1 MNVCDRLVPVV
12 LVVLFLLLLV
22 DLADDQL
29 RPPVV
34 VVDRVLHHQPVPF
47 LLFLLDRQLK
57 GATRDDSVDLAV
69 APTVPDLLLHLF
81 QLAHEQRLD

>member
-1 MNVCDRLVPVV
+1 MDVCDWLVAVV

-22 DLADDQL
+22 NLADDQF

-34 VVDRVLHHQPVPF
+34 VVDRVLHHQPVP
-47 LLFLLDRQLK
+47 LLLLLDRQLES
-57 GATRDDSVDLAV
+57 ATRDDSVDLAV
-69 APTVPDLLLHLF
+69 APAVPDLLLHFF